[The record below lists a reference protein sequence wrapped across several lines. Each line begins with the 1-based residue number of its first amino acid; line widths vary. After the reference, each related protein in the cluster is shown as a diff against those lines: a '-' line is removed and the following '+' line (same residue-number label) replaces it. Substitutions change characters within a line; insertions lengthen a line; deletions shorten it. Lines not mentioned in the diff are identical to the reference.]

1 MQNISLNI
9 KFGFFGLLLAT
20 SILGGIL
27 QPQKAIAASSC
38 SEDSSGTQYCLLE
51 PIPLGTSTLTM
62 YDPNVTSTADYINI
76 IIKIFI
82 SIIGVLGVIM
92 IILGGIEY
100 MSTDAISKKEGGR
113 EKITHSLF
121 GLLLALAS
129 WVLLNT
135 INPHL
140 TEVNIDPPATTT
152 TTK

>member
-1 MQNISLNI
+1 MKNISS
-9 KFGFFGLLLAT
+9 FFTFSFIGVLIGISVFIGAT
-20 SILGGIL
+20 RT
-27 QPQKAIAASSC
+27 QTAFASAC
-38 SEDSSGTQYCLLE
+38 KEDNTGSQYCLLE

-62 YDPNVTSTADYINI
+62 YDPKVTSTADYINI